1 MTDFFGLKDR
11 VALITGAAQGIGYGI
26 AKTLAKQGVKVV
38 LADVN
43 ESALN
48 RLVHEED
55 GDVLNKALKLRMD
68 VSKGTDVDKGMK
80 EIIEIYGS
88 LDILVN
94 NAGITRDAL
103 IMRMKEEDWDRVL
116 DINLKGAF
124 LCAKVAAITMMKSRW
139 GRIINISSV
148 VGQMG
153 NPGQTNYSA
162 AKAGMIGLT
171 KTLAKELAPRGI
183 TVNAIAPGYIETSMT
198 AELNENVKN
207 EMLKMIPLRRFGQIE
222 DIAFMV
228 LTLASEQAGYITGQ
242 VIPVNGG
249 IYM

>member
-1 MTDFFGLKDR
+1 MMDFFGLKDK
-11 VALITGAAQGIGYGI
+11 VALVTGSAQGIGYGI
-26 AKTLAKQGVKVV
+26 AKALAEQGVKVV
-38 LADVN
+38 LADVSQASLDN
-43 ESALN
+43 LAREGL
-48 RLVHEED
+48 D
-55 GDVLNKALKLRMD
+55 GALKLTMD
-68 VSKGTDVDKGMK
+68 VSKGEDVDRGMK
-80 EIIEIYGS
+80 KIMETYGS
-88 LDILVN
+88 LDILIN
-94 NAGITRDAL
+94 NAGIVKDAL
-103 IMRMKEEDWDRVL
+103 VMRMKEDDWDRVL
-116 DINLKGAF
+116 DVNLKGAF
-124 LCAKVAAITMMKSRW
+124 LCAKVAASAMMKARW

-183 TVNAIAPGYIETSMT
+183 TVNAIAPGYIETKMT
-198 AELNENVKN
+198 ETLNDNVKN
-207 EMLKMIPLRRFGQIE
+207 DMLRMIPLRRFGQIN

-228 LTLASEQAGYITGQ
+228 VVLASEQAGYITGQ

>member
-55 GDVLNKALKLRMD
+55 GHVLEKALKLGMD
-68 VSKGTDVDKGMK
+68 VSKGIDVDKGMK
-80 EIIEIYGS
+80 QIIETHGS

-94 NAGITRDAL
+94 NAGIVRDAL
-103 IMRMKEEDWDRVL
+103 IMRMKEEDWDKVL
-116 DINLKGAF
+116 DVNLKGAF
-124 LCAKVAAITMMKSRW
+124 LCAKVAAIAMMKSRW

-183 TVNAIAPGYIETSMT
+183 TANAIAPGYIETRMT
-198 AELNENVKN
+198 EELNEDVKN
-207 EMLKMIPLRRFGQIE
+207 DMLKMIPLRRFGQIE
-222 DIAFMV
+222 DIAFMALV
-228 LTLASEQAGYITGQ
+228 LASEQAGYITGQ

>member
-1 MTDFFGLKDR
+1 MDFFGLNEK
-11 VALITGAAQGIGYGI
+11 VALVTGAAQGIGYGI
-26 AKTLAKQGVKVV
+26 AKTLASHGVKVV

-43 ESALN
+43 EDALK
-48 RLVHEED
+48 RLVHEEE
-55 GDVLNKALKLRMD
+55 GEVLKGALTLNMD
-68 VSKGTDVDKGMK
+68 VSNGADVDRGIKQIMDAH
-80 EIIEIYGS
+80 GS

-94 NAGITRDAL
+94 NAGIVRDAL
-103 IMRMKEEDWDRVL
+103 VVRMKEDDWDKVL
-116 DINLKGAF
+116 DVNLKGAF
-124 LCAKVAAITMMKSRW
+124 LCAKVAATAMMKSRW

-183 TVNAIAPGYIETSMT
+183 TVNAIAPGYIETTMT
-198 AELNENVKN
+198 AGLKENVRD
-207 EMLKMIPLRRFGQIE
+207 EMLKMIPLRRFGQID
-222 DIAFMV
+222 DIAFMIV
-228 LTLASEQAGYITGQ
+228 VLASEQAGYITGQ

-249 IYM
+249 MYM

>member
-1 MTDFFGLKDR
+1 MNDFFGLKGK
-11 VALITGAAQGIGYGI
+11 VALVTGAAQGIGYGI
-26 AKTLAKQGVKVV
+26 VRALVSHGVNVA

-43 ESALN
+43 EAVLEK
-48 RLVHEED
+48 LVKEE
-55 GDVLNKALKLRMD
+55 GHFLAKALTLRMD
-68 VSKGTDVDKGMK
+68 VSQAADVDQGIRK
-80 EIIEIYGS
+80 IIDAFGS

-94 NAGITRDAL
+94 NAGIVRDAL
-103 IMRMKEEDWDRVL
+103 VMRMKEEDWDRVL
-116 DINLKGAF
+116 DVNLKGAF
-124 LCAKVAAITMMKSRW
+124 LCAKVAATSMMKSRW
-139 GRIINISSV
+139 GRIVNISSV

-198 AELNENVKN
+198 QGLSDTVKDT
-207 EMLKMIPLRRFGQIE
+207 MLRMIPLGRFGQID

-228 LTLASEQAGYITGQ
+228 VVLASNHAGYITGQ

>member
-1 MTDFFGLKDR
+1 MTDFFGIKDR
-11 VALITGAAQGIGYGI
+11 VALVTGAAQGIGYGI
-26 AKTLAKQGVKVV
+26 AKALALQGVKVA

-43 ESALN
+43 RDALD
-48 RLVHEED
+48 RMAHEGD
-55 GDVLNKALKLRMD
+55 GNSLDGALKLSMD
-68 VSKGTDVDKGMK
+68 VSNGEDVDKAMK
-80 EIIEIYGS
+80 QIMDVHGS

-94 NAGITRDAL
+94 NAGIVRDAL
-103 IMRMKEEDWDRVL
+103 VMRMKEEDWDRVL
-116 DINLKGAF
+116 DVNLKGAF
-124 LCAKVAAITMMKSRW
+124 LCAKVAASAMMKSRW

-183 TVNAIAPGYIETSMT
+183 TVNAIAPGFIQTKMT
-198 AELNENVKN
+198 EALNENVKN
-207 EMLKMIPLRRFGQIE
+207 EMLRMIPLKRFGQID

-228 LTLASEQAGYITGQ
+228 VVLASEQAGYVTGQ

>member
-26 AKTLAKQGVKVV
+26 AKTLAKQGVNVV

-43 ESALN
+43 ESTLN

-55 GDVLNKALKLRMD
+55 GLILEKALKLSMD
-68 VSKGTDVDKGMK
+68 VSKGIDVDKCMK
-80 EIIEIYGS
+80 QIIEAYGS

-94 NAGITRDAL
+94 NAGIVRDAL

-116 DINLKGAF
+116 DVNLKGAF
-124 LCAKVAAITMMKSRW
+124 LCAKVAAVAMMKSRW

-183 TVNAIAPGYIETSMT
+183 TVNAIAPGYIETRMT
-198 AELNENVKN
+198 EELNENVKN
-207 EMLKMIPLRRFGQIE
+207 DMLKMIPLRRFGQIE

-228 LTLASEQAGYITGQ
+228 LVLASEQAGYITGQ

>member
-43 ESALN
+43 GSTLN

-55 GDVLNKALKLRMD
+55 GHILEKALKLSMD
-68 VSKGTDVDKGMK
+68 VSNGIDVDKGMK
-80 EIIEIYGS
+80 QIIETYGT

-94 NAGITRDAL
+94 NAGIVRDAL

-116 DINLKGAF
+116 DVNLKGAF
-124 LCAKVAAITMMKSRW
+124 LCAKVAAIAMMKSRW

-183 TVNAIAPGYIETSMT
+183 TVNAIAPGYIETRMT
-198 AELNENVKN
+198 EGLSENVKN
-207 EMLKMIPLRRFGQIE
+207 DMLKMIPLRRFGQIE

-228 LTLASEQAGYITGQ
+228 LVLASEQASYITGQ

>member
-1 MTDFFGLKDR
+1 MNDFFGLKDK
-11 VALITGAAQGIGYGI
+11 VALVTGAAQGIGYGI
-26 AKTLAKQGVKVV
+26 AKTLASHGVKVV

-43 ESALN
+43 EEALD

-55 GDVLNKALKLRMD
+55 GQILEGALTLKMD
-68 VSKGTDVDKGMK
+68 VSKGVDVDRGMK
-80 EIIEIYGS
+80 QIMDAHGT

-94 NAGITRDAL
+94 NAGIVRDAL
-103 IMRMKEEDWDRVL
+103 VIRMKEDDWDRVL
-116 DINLKGAF
+116 DVNLKGAF
-124 LCAKVAAITMMKSRW
+124 LCAKVAATAMMKSRW

-171 KTLAKELAPRGI
+171 KTMAKELAPRGI
-183 TVNAIAPGYIETSMT
+183 TVNAIAPGYIETTMT
-198 AELNENVKN
+198 ANLKENVK
-207 EMLKMIPLRRFGQIE
+207 EDMLKMIPLHRFGQIE
-222 DIAFMV
+222 DITFMV
-228 LTLASEQAGYITGQ
+228 VILASEQAGYVTGQ

>member
-1 MTDFFGLKDR
+1 MNDFFGLKGK
-11 VALITGAAQGIGYGI
+11 VALVTGAAQGIGYGI
-26 AKTLAKQGVKVV
+26 ARALVSHGVNVA

-43 ESALN
+43 EAVLE
-48 RLVHEED
+48 RLVKEE
-55 GDVLNKALKLRMD
+55 GQFLAKALTLRMD
-68 VSKGTDVDKGMK
+68 VSQAADVDQGIRR
-80 EIIEIYGS
+80 IIGAFGS

-94 NAGITRDAL
+94 NAGIVRDAL
-103 IMRMKEEDWDRVL
+103 VMRMKEEDWDRVL
-116 DINLKGAF
+116 DVNLKGAF
-124 LCAKVAAITMMKSRW
+124 LCAKVAATSMMKSRW

-171 KTLAKELAPRGI
+171 KTIARELAPRGI

-198 AELNENVKN
+198 QGLSDTVKDT
-207 EMLKMIPLRRFGQIE
+207 MLRMIPLGRFGQID

-228 LTLASEQAGYITGQ
+228 VVLASKHAGYITGQ

>member
-1 MTDFFGLKDR
+1 VNEAVLEKLVKEEGHF
-11 VALITGAAQGIGYGI
+11 
-26 AKTLAKQGVKVV
+26 LAK
-38 LADVN
+38 
-43 ESALN
+43 ALT
-48 RLVHEED
+48 
-55 GDVLNKALKLRMD
+55 LRMD
-68 VSKGTDVDKGMK
+68 VSQAADVDQGIRK
-80 EIIEIYGS
+80 IIDAFGS

-94 NAGITRDAL
+94 NAGIVRDAL
-103 IMRMKEEDWDRVL
+103 VMRMKEEDWDRVL
-116 DINLKGAF
+116 DVNLKGAF
-124 LCAKVAAITMMKSRW
+124 LCAKVAATSMMKSRW

-198 AELNENVKN
+198 QGLSDTVKDT
-207 EMLKMIPLRRFGQIE
+207 MLRMIPLGRFGQID

-228 LTLASEQAGYITGQ
+228 VVLASNHAGYITGQ

>member
-1 MTDFFGLKDR
+1 MTDFFGIKDR
-11 VALITGAAQGIGYGI
+11 VALVTGAAQGIGYGI
-26 AKTLAKQGVKVV
+26 AKALALQGVKVA

-43 ESALN
+43 RDALDRMAHEGDGNSLDGALN
-48 RLVHEED
+48 LS
-55 GDVLNKALKLRMD
+55 MD
-68 VSKGTDVDKGMK
+68 VSNGEDVDKAMK
-80 EIIEIYGS
+80 QIMNVHGS

-94 NAGITRDAL
+94 NAGIVRDAL
-103 IMRMKEEDWDRVL
+103 VMRMKEEDWDRVL
-116 DINLKGAF
+116 DVNLKGAF
-124 LCAKVAAITMMKSRW
+124 LCAKVAASAMMKSRW

-183 TVNAIAPGYIETSMT
+183 TVNAIAPGFIQTKMT
-198 AELNENVKN
+198 EALNENVKN
-207 EMLKMIPLRRFGQIE
+207 EMLRMIPLKRFGQID

-228 LTLASEQAGYITGQ
+228 VVLASEQAGYVTGQ

>member
-1 MTDFFGLKDR
+1 MKDFFGLKDK

-26 AKTLAKQGVKVV
+26 AKTLANQGVKVV
-38 LADVN
+38 LADIN
-43 ESALN
+43 ESSLN

-55 GDVLNKALKLRMD
+55 GQILEKALKLKMD
-68 VSKGTDVDKGMK
+68 VSKGIDVDKGMK
-80 EIIEIYGS
+80 QIIETYGS

-94 NAGITRDAL
+94 NAGIVRDAL

-124 LCAKVAAITMMKSRW
+124 LCAKVAAITMLKSRW

-183 TVNAIAPGYIETSMT
+183 TVNAIAPGYIETRMT
-198 AELNENVKN
+198 EELNENVKN

-228 LTLASEQAGYITGQ
+228 LALASEQAGYITGQ

>member
-1 MTDFFGLKDR
+1 MKDFFGIKDR
-11 VALITGAAQGIGYGI
+11 VALVTGAAQGIGYGI
-26 AKTLAKQGVKVV
+26 AKALAKQGVKVV

-48 RLVHEED
+48 RLINEED
-55 GDVLNKALKLRMD
+55 GHVLEKSLKLSMD
-68 VSKGTDVDKGMK
+68 VSKGIDVDRGMQK
-80 EIIEIYGS
+80 TIEAYGS

-94 NAGITRDAL
+94 NAGIVRDSL
-103 IMRMKEEDWDRVL
+103 VMRMKEDDWDRVL

-124 LCAKVAAITMMKSRW
+124 LCAKVAASAMMKSRW

-183 TVNAIAPGYIETSMT
+183 TVNAIAPGYIETRMT
-198 AELNENVKN
+198 EELKENVKN
-207 EMLKMIPLRRFGQIE
+207 DMLKMIPLRRFGQIE

-228 LTLASEQAGYITGQ
+228 TVLASEQAGYITGQ

>member
-1 MTDFFGLKDR
+1 MSDFFGLKGK
-11 VALITGAAQGIGYGI
+11 VALVTGAAQGIGYGI
-26 AKTLAKQGVKVV
+26 VRALVSHGAKVA

-43 ESALN
+43 EAVLD
-48 RLVHEED
+48 RLVKEEGQTLAD
-55 GDVLNKALKLRMD
+55 ALTLRMD
-68 VSKGTDVDKGMK
+68 VSQSADVDQGIRR
-80 EIIEIYGS
+80 IIDTFGS

-94 NAGITRDAL
+94 NAGIVRDSL
-103 IMRMKEEDWDRVL
+103 VMRMKEEDWDQVL

-124 LCAKVAAITMMKSRW
+124 LCAKVAATSMMKSRW

-183 TVNAIAPGYIETSMT
+183 TVNAIAPGYIETTMT
-198 AELNENVKN
+198 ACLTDTVKDT
-207 EMLKMIPLRRFGQIE
+207 MLRMIPLGRFGQID

-228 LTLASEQAGYITGQ
+228 VVLASKQAGYITGQ